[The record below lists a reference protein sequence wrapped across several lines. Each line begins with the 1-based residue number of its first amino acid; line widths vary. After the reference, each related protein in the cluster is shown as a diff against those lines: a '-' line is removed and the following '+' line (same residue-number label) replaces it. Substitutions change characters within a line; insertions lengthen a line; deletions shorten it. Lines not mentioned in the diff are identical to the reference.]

1 MEVNNQAMT
10 IRFTSGFLLTEIY
23 GSGSRDY
30 AGKSEI
36 AQLEKDIRSFT
47 AMGAKDIKIL
57 LLMTLITTFFNQH
70 PVRPAMRY
78 L

>member
-1 MEVNNQAMT
+1 M
-10 IRFTSGFLLTEIY
+10 EIY

-47 AMGAKDIKIL
+47 AMGAMDIKSY
-57 LLMTLITTFFNQH
+57 
-70 PVRPAMRY
+70 R
-78 L
+78 